1 MAGTAE
7 TFRAVHVSGRPLL
20 MPNPWDALDD
30 GTYGFLD
37 FAAEGRQQASAALRP
52 G

>member
-7 TFRAVHVSGRPLL
+7 TFR
-20 MPNPWDALDD
+20 ALDD